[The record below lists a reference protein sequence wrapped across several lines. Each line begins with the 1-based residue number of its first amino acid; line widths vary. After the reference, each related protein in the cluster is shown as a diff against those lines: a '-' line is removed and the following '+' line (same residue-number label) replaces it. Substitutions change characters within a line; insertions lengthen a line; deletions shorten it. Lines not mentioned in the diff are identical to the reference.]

1 MIVKLLIQSF
11 LQTAKASLGDVIYKY
26 ITSENFSPESL
37 LASLDISSEHE
48 AIKIANR
55 VEAAIYIWHKK
66 TNLKAAKRA
75 TRSSSRSSWGKFKSE
90 MFMERGESLL
100 FSLKQH
106 FPFLPQTSLDVSK
119 IQCNKVCNFF
129 FPSFSIIFFCLT
141 YDFFPFIFNKST
153 KLVIQFL
160 KYDILPYVFF
170 EIFLNPLK

>member
-1 MIVKLLIQSF
+1 MEKFFIQSF
-11 LQTAKASLGDVIYKY
+11 LQTAKASLGDVIYKQ
-26 ITSENFSPESL
+26 ITSDNFSPESL

-129 FPSFSIIFFCLT
+129 SIIF
-141 YDFFPFIFNKST
+141 YHFFLFKCSFS
-153 KLVIQFL
+153 LQ
-160 KYDILPYVFF
+160 ILSNLRFF
-170 EIFLNPLK
+170 TLHF